1 MIQEGWKAK
10 ADAAGLDIE
19 IGGILPMSHFAIIGD
34 ESPLVY
40 KTFVTQEM
48 LKRGY
53 LASNSFYTSNAHSPE
68 IIAKYLDEIGEVFA
82 EIAGLMKAGIKV
94 ESRLPGGV
102 CQSGFGR
109 LN

>member
-1 MIQEGWKAK
+1 
-10 ADAAGLDIE
+10 
-19 IGGILPMSHFAIIGD
+19 
-34 ESPLVY
+34 
-40 KTFVTQEM
+40 M

-68 IIAKYLDEIGEVFA
+68 IIEKYLSDIGEVFMQ
-82 EIAGLMKAGIKV
+82 IKSLMDAGISV

>member
-1 MIQEGWKAK
+1 
-10 ADAAGLDIE
+10 
-19 IGGILPMSHFAIIGD
+19 MSHFAIRGS

-68 IIAKYLDEIGEVFA
+68 IIKKYLGEIGEVFM
-82 EIAGLMKAGIKV
+82 EIAKLMDSGVSV
-94 ESRLPGGV
+94 ESKLPGGV

>member
-1 MIQEGWKAK
+1 
-10 ADAAGLDIE
+10 
-19 IGGILPMSHFAIIGD
+19 MSHFAVRGS

-53 LASNSFYTSNAHSPE
+53 LASNSFYTSTAHSPE
-68 IIAKYLDEIGEVFA
+68 IIKKYLGEIGEVFM
-82 EIAGLMKAGIKV
+82 EIAKLMDSGVSV